1 MRQKNIKGI
10 EERGMLPIG
19 SIVYLKQGTSKLM
32 ILNRGPIIEVE
43 GEQTWF
49 DYSALPSRISA
60 GSSAVF

>member
-1 MRQKNIKGI
+1 
-10 EERGMLPIG
+10 MLAIG

-49 DYSALPSRISA
+49 DYFSVRLPSRISA